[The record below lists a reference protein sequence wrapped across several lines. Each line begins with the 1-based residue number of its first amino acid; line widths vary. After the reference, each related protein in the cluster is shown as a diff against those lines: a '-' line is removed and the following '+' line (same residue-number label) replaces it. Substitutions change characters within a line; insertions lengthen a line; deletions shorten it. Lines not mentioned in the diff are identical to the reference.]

1 MLYLHQGHASSLFAI
16 SYLPAAPEI
25 QGTVTDIAPQI
36 VPESASGT
44 FTCIQSSGCFQTYS
58 SGKTHGVSSATSNPR
73 ERDSFRY
80 AASYSNSIYGRANT
94 VRPLSR
100 SCKFF
105 IRYM

>member
-1 MLYLHQGHASSLFAI
+1 MLYLRQGHASSLFVI

-25 QGTVTDIAPQI
+25 QGVVTDIAPQI
-36 VPESASGT
+36 VPESVSGT
-44 FTCIQSSGCFQTYS
+44 FTCINSSGCFQTYS
-58 SGKTHGVSSATSNPR
+58 SGQTHGVPSPTNNSR

-80 AASYSNSIYGRANT
+80 AASYSNSIYGRADT

-105 IRYM
+105 IRY